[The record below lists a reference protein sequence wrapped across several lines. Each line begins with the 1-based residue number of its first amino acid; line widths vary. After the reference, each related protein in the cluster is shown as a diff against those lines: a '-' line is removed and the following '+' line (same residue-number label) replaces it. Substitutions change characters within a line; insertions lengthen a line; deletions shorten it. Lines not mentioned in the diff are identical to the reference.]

1 MSSITEITT
10 TKQHSAKKS
19 RKQRRNEKEVAT
31 LQERITS
38 ILPATTFKRIVTQE
52 AAKHSTEPL
61 RFNVDA
67 IQALQAATEQE
78 ITTIFSGAAFCA
90 NIAKRETIT
99 VEDMQNFQNL
109 RELY

>member
-67 IQALQAATEQE
+67 IQALQTAAEQE